1 MMWMSAFS
9 FISRGKYCSS
19 LSSSWYFW
27 FWWLDLSSRSFAT
40 CTSKSIFSLI
50 LGSPA
55 HSALTSAYDSV
66 VSSAS
71 SQERTGLLLV
81 IICEINLCLFSKVC
95 HM

>member
-27 FWWLDLSSRSFAT
+27 FWWLDLSSRSRAT
-40 CTSKSIFSLI
+40 CTSKSIFSLMR
-50 LGSPA
+50 GSPA
-55 HSALTSAYDSV
+55 HSALISAKESV

-71 SQERTGLLLV
+71 SQERTGDFEV
-81 IICEINLCLFSKVC
+81 MI
-95 HM
+95 